1 MMLFLKKLN
10 KKLSSSK
17 ETLLGKLRPNF
28 ETVGS
33 VPEGTHVGE
42 VSNIDFMCHF
52 QTLEENQFPLI
63 ARNALTLMIEKPN
76 HPLQKYCSKIDRR
89 FEFDHF
95 LSDMMKTVELAMSCI
110 EMPEHLSIPA
120 RQFKFK
126 CYHNAEYRKPRTHCP
141 ECISPVTFTK
151 SGVCIILKWKENEIV
166 TIDLV
171 PVFPVKFEFRKTI
184 PGIFTMLIRDLI
196 TKRPPNWQNH
206 LKKVVKTDRILPE
219 FYEDLREDPS
229 HNLEDGICIVS
240 LKMLHF
246 YSQNNFVIRPAQLLN
261 VVDFSGYPLAV
272 KEVYFGMKYLKHS
285 LDVDIQSYLMKKV
298 VLRREFLIE
307 IEKGGSVEDH
317 LYEAMTYH
325 PVKKVFQ
332 EKIDYQKWEKQTDK
346 KNIPIFNAEKT
357 NDKDQEKS
365 TNHYLEMA
373 SHGHRD
379 KPNGRVQILGKFAPW
394 EKQTDKKIIPIFNSE
409 MSDEA
414 IHDDGDKPKRRSFA
428 GFENQTLL
436 SATNC

>member
-1 MMLFLKKLN
+1 MMLFLKRLFGHLN
-10 KKLSSSK
+10 SNQD
-17 ETLLGKLRPNF
+17 TLFGKLRPQI
-28 ETVGS
+28 VGS
-33 VPEGTHVGE
+33 IPEGTRVGE
-42 VSNIDFMCHF
+42 VNEIDAMCHL
-52 QTLEENQFPLI
+52 QTLEEDNFPLF
-63 ARNALTLMIEKPN
+63 AEDAQTLKVKKQN
-76 HPLQKYCSKIDRR
+76 HPLQRYCSKDDNAFR
-89 FEFDHF
+89 FDDF
-95 LSDMMKTVELAMSCI
+95 LGDMMKTVELAMSCI
-110 EMPEHLSIPA
+110 DMPDHLSITP
-120 RQFKFK
+120 RQFK
-126 CYHNAEYRKPRTHCP
+126 CKPIIESGKPMTHCT

-151 SGVCIILKWKENEIV
+151 SGVCIILKWNENEFV

-171 PVFPVKFEFRKTI
+171 PVFPVQFQNCKKI
-184 PGIFTMLIRDLI
+184 PDIFSMLIKDLSE
-196 TKRPPNWQNH
+196 KKPLKWKKH
-206 LKKVVKTDRILPE
+206 LQKVVKADRILPE
-219 FYEDLREDPS
+219 FYDDLNKNSS
-229 HNLEDGICIVS
+229 HDLIDGICIVS

-246 YSQNNFVIRPAQLLN
+246 NSQDNFVIRPAQLLN
-261 VVDFSGYPLAV
+261 VVDFSGYPSAV
-272 KEVYFGMKYLKHS
+272 KEVYFRMKYLKQT
-285 LDVDIQSYLMKKV
+285 LNIKKIESYLMKKV
-298 VLRREFLIE
+298 VLRQEFLIE

-317 LYEAMTYH
+317 LYEAMNYH

-346 KNIPIFNAEKT
+346 KTIPIFNAEKP

-365 TNHYLEMA
+365 TNHHLEKA

-414 IHDDGDKPKRRSFA
+414 IHVHGDKPKRRSFA